1 MSFISTEYKY
11 IQMNDNKIPV
21 IADTTMKVTELIT
34 SVKAYGWSPEELQV
48 NYPHLSMSQIY
59 SALTYYWDHKTD
71 IDTEI
76 ERLDQWAANVRQQV
90 GESSVTQKLRQQ
102 GLL

>member
-1 MSFISTEYKY
+1 
-11 IQMNDNKIPV
+11 
-21 IADTTMKVTELIT
+21 MKVTELIT